1 MDLQIPPQNKDRVLE
16 AIARRNELLRQRTA
30 EMARDWSDELSRT
43 ESIIAAAVSV
53 AVRQGAAR

>member
-30 EMARDWSDELSRT
+30 EMARDWSDELSRM